1 VANIFRG
8 PFPNFLE
15 GGGDSRGGDNPRL
28 LLLLRL
34 QSGVEHRIG
43 PLYIHSLRYSF
54 HHLLYWIVYQQTISI
69 YDAIGI
75 VIIVAGVVL
84 IAFGGQEHDV

>member
-1 VANIFRG
+1 VVILGVAITLVYSCFYAYKAGLNIGLALCIFTASAIV
-8 PFPNFLE
+8 F
-15 GGGDSRGGDNPRL
+15 
-28 LLLLRL
+28 
-34 QSGVEHRIG
+34 I
-43 PLYIHSLRYSF
+43 I
-54 HHLLYWIVYQQTISI
+54 LLYWIVYQQTISI

>member
-1 VANIFRG
+1 MANIFRG

-15 GGGDSRGGDNPRL
+15 GGGDSWGGDNPRL

-43 PLYIHSLRYSF
+43 PLYIYSLRHSF
-54 HHLLYWIVYQQTISI
+54 HHPAILGSLLTDYIHLRCHWNCHNRGWSRADSFWRTRT
-69 YDAIGI
+69 
-75 VIIVAGVVL
+75 
-84 IAFGGQEHDV
+84 